1 VSLEH
6 VLLDAL
12 ADGETVSG
20 EALARRL
27 GVSRAAVWKAARRLE
42 KLGVEVDGAA
52 GAGYRLRTPVDRL
65 EEGRV
70 RDELSAAVLARLARL
85 EVLEVADSTNDRAI
99 AAARAT
105 GQFAV
110 SIANYQSA
118 GRGRQG
124 RRWHSPPGAGICL
137 SVAAR
142 VTEGPAFYAGLSLAV
157 GVAAVQAL
165 GDAGVA
171 GIGLKWPNDLVWNG
185 RKLGGV
191 LIELRGEAEGPCVI
205 AVGLGLNHR
214 LPPGARALLG
224 DGGGLPPADLAEICD
239 EPPGRAVLAG
249 RLVDRLVRTLDQFA
263 ALGLDPFARAW
274 QRLDA
279 LHGTVVRARGGGR
292 DVVGVA
298 RGIDTT
304 GALLVED
311 GAGNLVRVTGGDVS
325 LRAVP

>member
-1 VSLEH
+1 MSLEH

-12 ADGETVSG
+12 AGGETVSG
-20 EALARRL
+20 EVLARRL

-42 KLGVEVDGAA
+42 KLGVEIDAAA
-52 GAGYRLRTPVDRL
+52 GEGYRLRTPVDRL
-65 EEGRV
+65 DEAGIREG
-70 RDELSAAVLARLARL
+70 LSRPVLARLGRL
-85 EVLEVADSTNDRAI
+85 EVLPVTDSTNDRAM

-110 SIANYQSA
+110 CIADYQSA

-124 RRWHSPPGAGICL
+124 RRWYSPPGAGICM

-142 VTEGPAFYAGLSLAV
+142 VAEGPAFYAGLSLAV

-165 GDAGVA
+165 EDAGVS
-171 GIGLKWPNDLVWNG
+171 GVGLKWPNDLLWSG

-191 LIELRGEAEGPCVI
+191 LIELRGEAEGPSVI

-214 LPPGARALLG
+214 LPAGARALLD
-224 DGGGLPPADLAEICD
+224 DGVGLPPADLADICGD
-239 EPPGRAVLAG
+239 PPGRGMVAA
-249 RLVDRLVRTLDQFA
+249 RLVDRLARTLDQFA

-279 LHGTVVRARGGGR
+279 LHGSVVRARGGGR
-292 DVVGVA
+292 DIVGVA

-311 GAGNLVRVTGGDVS
+311 GAGTLVRVTGGDVS